1 MVSIARTAVLSSA
14 RPKALRFPRPN
25 ADLIEI
31 TCAQLYLSRRKT
43 DLKLFLAQSSA
54 RQVPSP
60 HHARRRLDQGRCLGG
75 YRNGRPALHHPP
87 GGPSMTTRLPA
98 VAKDIVV
105 QECKPEFF
113 ADCAIVFSGLDADVA
128 GEIEAAFRAADLAV
142 FSNAK
147 NYRRDPLVPLIV
159 PYVNSSHL
167 AIVPQQQAAHSP
179 PLKKGF
185 IVTNANCSTT
195 GCVIPL
201 SALEKA
207 FGPIDTLLIT
217 TMQAISGAGYP
228 GVPGLDILDNV
239 VPHIGGEE
247 EKMEWEMLKI
257 LGGIVKQDD
266 GSRAFDMHA
275 RTPLRV
281 SASCNRVPVID
292 GHTACVSIRFAR
304 RPPPSPQ
311 QVREALASFTCD
323 AQTLGC
329 PSAPRHI
336 ISVHEEADRPQPR
349 LDRYH
354 QDGAGVSVGRI
365 RQCPV
370 LDIKFVVLSNN
381 VSIGAATSSIIN
393 AELAVLKG
401 IYDEHESLRKASS
414 EYLAIH
420 RGRYGPAGRSRTLYI
435 QMIQWSRVTLDS

>member
-1 MVSIARTAVLSSA
+1 MQ
-14 RPKALRFPRPN
+14 
-25 ADLIEI
+25 E
-31 TCAQLYLSRRKT
+31 
-43 DLKLFLAQSSA
+43 
-54 RQVPSP
+54 
-60 HHARRRLDQGRCLGG
+60 
-75 YRNGRPALHHPP
+75 
-87 GGPSMTTRLPA
+87 GGPIKIGVLGATGTVGQRFITLLASHPWFVLHALGASPRSAGKPYAAAVNWKQTSRLPA
-98 VAKDIVV
+98 MAKEMVV

-113 ADCAIVFSGLDADVA
+113 TECAVIFSGLDADVA
-128 GEIEAAFRAADLAV
+128 GDIESAFRAADLAV

-159 PYVNSSHL
+159 PYVNPSHL
-167 AIVPQQQAAHSP
+167 AILPEQQSAHSP

-185 IVTNANCSTT
+185 IVTNANCATT

-201 SALEKA
+201 YALEKA
-207 FGPIDTLLIT
+207 FGPIESLLVT

-228 GVPGLDILDNV
+228 GVSALDIMDNV
-239 VPHIGGEE
+239 VPFISGEE
-247 EKMEWEMLKI
+247 EKMEWEVLKI
-257 LGGIVKQDD
+257 LGGIGRQDD
-266 GSRAFDMHA
+266 GTKAFDMHA

-292 GHTACVSIRFAR
+292 GHTACVSIRFAH

-311 QVREALASFTCD
+311 QVREALVGFTCD

-336 ISVHEEADRPQPR
+336 ISVHEEPDRPQPR
-349 LDRYH
+349 LDRYY

-365 RQCPV
+365 RQCQV

-381 VSIGAATSSIIN
+381 VSIGAATSSLIN

-401 IYDEHESLRKASS
+401 VIVS
-414 EYLAIH
+414 
-420 RGRYGPAGRSRTLYI
+420 
-435 QMIQWSRVTLDS
+435 